1 MTENTGSAQTVSS
14 THTHDVTLSSP
25 VRHLLQVDL
34 LIAVEQLRHIVT
46 DDADE
51 EGDEDD
57 GQHHPH
63 ANAGVQ
69 QELWTGHRS
78 LFNQPTD
85 RNRRRDDLQENQAGH
100 IQVAVNIHT
109 NVQTRVILAG
119 GKYFHTTFGPKQD
132 TRIKCFQ

>member
-1 MTENTGSAQTVSS
+1 MTETQAALRQEAQ
-14 THTHDVTLSSP
+14 HTHDVTLSSP

-34 LIAVEQLRHIVT
+34 LIAVEQLRYIVT

-85 RNRRRDDLQENQAGH
+85 RNRRRDDLQEKQAAH
-100 IQVAVNIHT
+100 IQVNIHT